1 MGGWSVGC
9 FVLAWFLF
17 KDKTFAKLVYR
28 VRKMST
34 LGDDGEQ
41 WTSKTESC
49 FSKNILSDM
58 LKY

>member
-1 MGGWSVGC
+1 MFCVSGI
-9 FVLAWFLF
+9 LF

-49 FSKNILSDM
+49 SGKNILSDM